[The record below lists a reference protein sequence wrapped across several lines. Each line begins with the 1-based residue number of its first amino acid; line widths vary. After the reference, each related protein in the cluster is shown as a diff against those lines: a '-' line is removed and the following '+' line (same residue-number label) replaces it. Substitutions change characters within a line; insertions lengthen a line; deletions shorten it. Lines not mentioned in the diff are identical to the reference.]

1 MQEARIMR
9 KSSLFKETSVQLM
22 WWTAT
27 KTTLERVKP
36 PWAENPPKQV
46 QTVHGQKRRDNR
58 GNCNC
63 SITPGNSAWIAERA
77 GFRRYDFVDNA
88 QHFQVI
94 PTKVGIQMFFF
105 GVRLPSVIE

>member
-1 MQEARIMR
+1 VLLQEIPSIARLP
-9 KSSLFKETSVQLM
+9 KNLP
-22 WWTAT
+22 
-27 KTTLERVKP
+27 ER
-36 PWAENPPKQV
+36 
-46 QTVHGQKRRDNR
+46 
-58 GNCNC
+58 NC

-105 GVRLPSVIE
+105 GVRLPSVIEQLLPNNPPRLTRTRPDSRL

>member
-1 MQEARIMR
+1 VV
-9 KSSLFKETSVQLM
+9 LCVFKTDKKVC
-22 WWTAT
+22 
-27 KTTLERVKP
+27 KGFR
-36 PWAENPPKQV
+36 
-46 QTVHGQKRRDNR
+46 
-58 GNCNC
+58 NC

-105 GVRLPSVIE
+105 GVRLPSVIEQ